1 MSTIALRPF
10 LPTDAKRCIAIF
22 RASIEEMGSE
32 DYSEDQC
39 EAWKARA
46 DDAAA
51 FATRLSD
58 ALTLIASQDG
68 ADVGFAS
75 LKGKSEL
82 DMIYVDPAY
91 SRRGIGAALVDAL
104 SRLAEARGAESVI
117 SDVSD
122 TAKPLFER
130 QGFVAQRRNLA
141 ALGDEWLGNTTM
153 KKTFA
158 KAAAPT
164 THH

>member
-1 MSTIALRPF
+1 ML
-10 LPTDAKRCIAIF
+10 
-22 RASIEEMGSE
+22 
-32 DYSEDQC
+32 
-39 EAWKARA
+39 
-46 DDAAA
+46 
-51 FATRLSD
+51 
-58 ALTLIASQDG
+58 
-68 ADVGFAS
+68 
-75 LKGKSEL
+75 
-82 DMIYVDPAY
+82 YVDPAY
-91 SRRGIGAALVDAL
+91 SRSGIGSALIDAL
-104 SRLAEARGAESVI
+104 SRLAEARGAEFVS